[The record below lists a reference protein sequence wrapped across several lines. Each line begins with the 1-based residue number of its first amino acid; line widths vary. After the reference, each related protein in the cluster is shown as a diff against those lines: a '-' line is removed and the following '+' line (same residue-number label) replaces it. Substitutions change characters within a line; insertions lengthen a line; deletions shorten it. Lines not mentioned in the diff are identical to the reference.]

1 MRFDWDAANRGHL
14 ARHRD
19 VSVAE
24 VEAVLQGR
32 LLVLAVAVMSG
43 EKRFEAVGETEGG
56 RVLVVIFTLRGDAV
70 RPITAY
76 RAEGRRLRLYLQS
89 KEATP

>member
-1 MRFDWDAANRGHL
+1 MRFDGDAANRDHL

-19 VSVAE
+19 VNVAE

-32 LLVLAVAVMSG
+32 FLVLAVAVIAG
-43 EKRFEAVGETEGG
+43 EKRNEAVGETESG
-56 RVLVVIFTLRGDAV
+56 RVLVVIFTVRGDAA
-70 RPITAY
+70 RPITAC
-76 RAEGRRLRLYLQS
+76 RAEGRRLRTYLPM